1 MMIRKPELLA
11 PAGDMLSFIA
21 AVENGA
27 DAVYLGIEDFS
38 ARAYAGNFTVDEFR
52 EALDYAHLRG
62 VRVYVTL
69 NTLIK
74 DQEIEKAVNL
84 MYTLDELGTDALIIQ
99 DIGLL
104 SLARELIPGLP
115 VHASTQMTIHNTEGV
130 RFLQDMGVSRVVLA
144 REMSLDEIRT
154 IRQETGMEIETFVHG
169 ALCICY
175 SGQCLMSSMIGGR
188 SGNRGHCAQPC
199 RKRYSLMASGKE
211 LVTGG
216 SFLLSPRDLN
226 TSSILPELIKAD
238 ISSFKIEGRMKRPEY
253 VAGVVRMYRRLIDRY
268 ISDPQGYF
276 VSDEEAAQLAQLFNR
291 EFTTGYFKGNP
302 AGDMMSRNR
311 PYNQGIAIGRILG
324 YDARGKILNLE
335 LSGPLR
341 SGDGIGFEGTGESG
355 MTVQAMYAGGKPVKE
370 ACKGDIASIPFDAQ
384 LRTGTRV
391 YKTFDHALM
400 KELYASFE
408 QPGRYRKAPV
418 SLRAQAC
425 VGQPFRVTLLDTDEN
440 VATAMSDY
448 IIEAA
453 KRKATSRQDIQK
465 QLDKLGNTA
474 FEAKLIE
481 IDMAEEEEGEEG
493 IFIPIKEMND
503 TRSKAVAELERI
515 RTEGRRRE
523 RHVAYTCVNEKSFF
537 AGNAGKPLLAV
548 SVSDRESLQQ
558 VISCGTDLIYYDP
571 EPYGRSRDTYLQD
584 IAACVKDAG
593 VPAYLHTPL
602 IVKDKEMRDVEQHM
616 LAAIE
621 AGFEGI
627 IAANTG
633 VLRKALSLGIRTIA
647 DSSLNI
653 FNRQTASVLLKRGAE
668 LIVLSPEMNL
678 EQVKEV
684 SSRVRTE
691 CVVHGR
697 LLIMESEHCMI
708 AALTKPG
715 SMRDSPRGWD
725 SFRLKDEKD
734 FVFPVRTDSR
744 GRTHIFNSKELCL
757 LEDISRLIDA
767 GVSRVRIDARMTD
780 PSITG
785 QVVGSYRDA
794 IDSYYDEHKAG
805 DRKCR
810 DVSEEFTR
818 GHYHRGVL

>member
-27 DAVYLGIEDFS
+27 DAVYLGIKDFS
-38 ARAYAGNFTVDEFR
+38 ARAYAGNFTVGEFR

-74 DQEIEKAVNL
+74 DAEIEKAVNL
-84 MYTLDELGTDALIIQ
+84 MYTLDELGADALIMQ
-99 DIGLL
+99 DVGLL

-115 VHASTQMTIHNTEGV
+115 VHASTQMTIHNSEGV

-199 RKRYSLMASGKE
+199 RKKYSLMAGGRE
-211 LVTGG
+211 LVTRG

-226 TSSILPELIKAD
+226 TSSILPELIKAG

-253 VAGVVRMYRRLIDRY
+253 VAGVVRIYRRLIDRC

-302 AGDMMSRNR
+302 AGDLMSRDR
-311 PYNQGIAIGRILG
+311 PYNQGIAIGRVLG
-324 YDARGKILNLE
+324 YDGRGKTLNLE

-341 SGDGIGFEGTGESG
+341 SGDGIGFEGTGGSG
-355 MTVQAMYAGGKPVKE
+355 MTVQAMYAGGKTVKE
-370 ACKGDIASIPFDAQ
+370 ACKGDIVSIPFDAQ
-384 LRTGTRV
+384 LRTGTRA

-425 VGQPFRVTLLDTDEN
+425 VGQPFRVTLLDEDGN
-440 VATAMSDY
+440 AATAMSDY
-448 IIEAA
+448 IIEPA

-481 IDMAEEEEGEEG
+481 IDMAEGKEGEEG

-503 TRSKAVAELERI
+503 ARSKALAELERI
-515 RTEGRRRE
+515 RTEGQRRK
-523 RHVAYTCVNEKSFF
+523 RHVAHVSVNGKPSF

-548 SVSDRESLQQ
+548 SVSDMESLQQ
-558 VISCGTDLIYYDP
+558 TISCGTDLIYYDP
-571 EPYGRSRDTYLQD
+571 ERYGRSNTYLQD

-602 IVKDKEMRDVEQHM
+602 IVKDQEMRDVEQYM
-616 LAAIE
+616 LTAIE

-653 FNRQTASVLLKRGAE
+653 FNREATSVLLKRGAE

-708 AALTKPG
+708 AALTGSG
-715 SMRDSPRGWD
+715 SMHDSSRGWD
-725 SFRLKDEKD
+725 SFRLKDEKG
-734 FVFPVRTDSR
+734 FVFPVRTDSM

-757 LEDISRLIDA
+757 LEDIPRLVEA
-767 GVSRVRIDARMTD
+767 GVSRFRIDARMTD

-810 DVSEEFTR
+810 DISEEFTR

>member
-1 MMIRKPELLA
+1 MIRKPELLA

-27 DAVYLGIEDFS
+27 DAVYLGIKDFS

-74 DQEIEKAVNL
+74 DVEIEKAINL
-84 MYTLDELGTDALIIQ
+84 MCTLDELGTDALIMQ

-130 RFLQDMGVSRVVLA
+130 RFLQDMKVSRVVLA

-199 RKRYSLMASGKE
+199 RKRYSLMAGGKE
-211 LVTGG
+211 LVTGD

-226 TSSILPELIKAD
+226 ASSILPELIKAG

-253 VAGVVRMYRRLIDRY
+253 VAGVVRIYRRLIDRY

-302 AGDMMSRNR
+302 AGDLMSRNR
-311 PYNQGIAIGRILG
+311 PYNQGIAIGRVLG
-324 YDARGKILNLE
+324 YDGRGKILNLE

-370 ACKGDIASIPFDAQ
+370 ASKDDIISIPFDEK
-384 LRTGTRV
+384 LMTGTRV

-400 KELYASFE
+400 KELYTSFE
-408 QPGRYRKAPV
+408 QPGRYRKEPV
-418 SLRAQAC
+418 TLRAQAC
-425 VGQPFRVTLLDTDEN
+425 AGKPFIVTLLDKDEN
-440 VATAMSDY
+440 VVTAMSDY
-448 IIEAA
+448 IIETA

-474 FEAKLIE
+474 FEAKLME
-481 IDMAEEEEGEEG
+481 IDMAEKEEEG

-503 TRSKAVAELERI
+503 ARNKAVAELERI

-523 RHVAYTCVNEKSFF
+523 RHVAHIPMNEKPFF

-548 SVSDRESLQQ
+548 SVSDMESLQQ
-558 VISCGTDLIYYDP
+558 AISRGTDLIYYDP
-571 EPYGRSRDTYLQD
+571 EPYGRSRDTHLQD
-584 IAACVKDAG
+584 TAACVKDAG

-602 IVKDKEMRDVEQHM
+602 IVKDHEMRDVEQYM
-616 LAAIE
+616 LNATE

-653 FNRQTASVLLKRGAE
+653 FNRKAASVLLKRGAE

-684 SSRVRTE
+684 SSRVPTE

-708 AALTKPG
+708 AALKG
-715 SMRDSPRGWD
+715 SGSIPDSSRSGD
-725 SFRLKDEKD
+725 SFRLKDEKG
-734 FVFPVRTDSR
+734 FIFPVRTDIR

-757 LEDISRLIDA
+757 LEDIPRLVDTGISRL
-767 GVSRVRIDARMTD
+767 RIDARMAD

-818 GHYHRGVL
+818 GHYRRGVL